1 MSIERIEPE
10 VALLNASNNYAP
22 TQTYNWEGQNRV
34 KRDELL
40 KLSDWTQVSD
50 CSLSDEKKVEWREY
64 RQELRDITSQ
74 GTWPNYPVWP
84 IAPSK

>member
-1 MSIERIEPE
+1 MSIESIEPE
-10 VALLNASNNYAP
+10 VALLNASNNYTP

-50 CSLSDEKKVEWREY
+50 CSLSDEKKAEWLEY
-64 RQELRDITSQ
+64 RQALRDITTQ
-74 GTWPNYPVWP
+74 DTWPNYPVWP
-84 IAPSK
+84 IAPSN